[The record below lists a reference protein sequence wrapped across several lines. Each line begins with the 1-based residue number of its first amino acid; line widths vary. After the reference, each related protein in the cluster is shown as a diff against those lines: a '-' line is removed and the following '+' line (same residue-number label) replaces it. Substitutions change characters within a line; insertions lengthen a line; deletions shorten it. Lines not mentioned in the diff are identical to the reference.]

1 MTGELYM
8 EDRRIR
14 KTKQSIRKA
23 LLELML
29 EKSFDNITV
38 NDIANS
44 ADINRGTFYLHY
56 VDKFEL
62 LESIENEM
70 LQRFIELQQSM
81 DLSAVIHED
90 DLFQEVFIKKV
101 MSILKE
107 DKLFFKVMLH
117 PNLNTTFEYKF
128 RKMIQSNFE
137 RMSDLE
143 EIEGIPFNY
152 YFTFVSSAQMGVIK
166 QWVKTDM
173 QESPEDIAKYAYEMA
188 YNGPI
193 RLLQQELKKK
203 K

>member
-1 MTGELYM
+1 M

-137 RMSDLE
+137 RMIDLE

-188 YNGPI
+188 YNGPL

>member
-1 MTGELYM
+1 M

-137 RMSDLE
+137 RMIDLE
-143 EIEGIPFNY
+143 EIEGIPFSY

>member
-1 MTGELYM
+1 M

-137 RMSDLE
+137 RMIDLE

-173 QESPEDIAKYAYEMA
+173 QESPEHIAKYAYEMA